1 MKKYQVVFSIEGVEK
16 HDIMEVIE
24 IVASDEVAAQTGAYK
39 TFIHPKYKGKG
50 GRYLVIHV
58 EELENA

>member
-16 HDIMEVIE
+16 HDIMETVEIE
-24 IVASDEVAAQTGAYK
+24 AANEISAQTGAYK
-39 TFIHPKYKGKG
+39 VFIHPKYKGKG

-58 EELENA
+58 EEL